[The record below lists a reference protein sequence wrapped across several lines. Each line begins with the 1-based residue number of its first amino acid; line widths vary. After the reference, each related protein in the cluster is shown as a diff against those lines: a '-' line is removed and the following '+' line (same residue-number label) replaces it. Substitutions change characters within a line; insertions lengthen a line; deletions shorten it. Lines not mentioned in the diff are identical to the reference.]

1 MHQKDSKT
9 PDVSCHGG
17 RGGRA
22 KLQGL
27 RPSPLMGLLQDFSI
41 NGLEESG
48 HHSPLRES
56 MFIKGE
62 GVLKKSHWEKKGEGG
77 TWPQKGR
84 GKDR

>member
-1 MHQKDSKT
+1 
-9 PDVSCHGG
+9 
-17 RGGRA
+17 
-22 KLQGL
+22 
-27 RPSPLMGLLQDFSI
+27 MGLLQDFSI

-84 GKDR
+84 GKDRYYIMELLNDPLLIEDKKVSTLAL